1 MELTAKSGA
10 QLPHT
15 TTTHHTYTAHTMKIR
30 VLFAQGSL
38 AQRDCVEQVL
48 EMSLPWPSVKNI
60 KAMIAAKEHLPFEH
74 LRLFDSAGH
83 EYKRNNFR
91 FSSFSDDNLSDDAPP
106 PTLCCLITGFDDAAG
121 GGGLGGSGHHQ
132 SGHSGTGATKSHPPC
147 GHRAAGGYSSQLTIM
162 GSECPVHLE
171 PALIDAR
178 KVRAEQ
184 WCVVWREWRV
194 CVVVVWASIV

>member
-1 MELTAKSGA
+1 ME
-10 QLPHT
+10 HT
-15 TTTHHTYTAHTMKIR
+15 TKGAANTRHTTPTAGHTMKIR

-48 EMSLPWPSVKNI
+48 ETSSPWPSVKNI

-121 GGGLGGSGHHQ
+121 GGGLGGSGHQ
-132 SGHSGTGATKSHPPC
+132 SGHSGTGATPSQPPY

-171 PALIDAR
+171 PALLDAR
-178 KVRAEQ
+178 KVRG
-184 WCVVWREWRV
+184 
-194 CVVVVWASIV
+194 